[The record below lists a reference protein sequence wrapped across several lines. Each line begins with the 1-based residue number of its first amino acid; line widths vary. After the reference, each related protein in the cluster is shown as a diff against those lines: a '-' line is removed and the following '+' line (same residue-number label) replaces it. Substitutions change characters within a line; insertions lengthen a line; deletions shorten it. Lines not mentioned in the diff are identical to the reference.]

1 MDFGTLPPEITA
13 ALIHS
18 GPGAG
23 SWIEASGMWQ
33 QLAIEHTGDVYSCD
47 HYVEPGYLLGN
58 IGDRHLLELVVPVQV
73 ELKSLTQPLANDTG
87 IFVDQNAHISS

>member
-1 MDFGTLPPEITA
+1 MLPPEITA

-33 QLAIEHTGDVYSCD
+33 QLG
-47 HYVEPGYLLGN
+47 
-58 IGDRHLLELVVPVQV
+58 LELEESVPNFASV
-73 ELKSLTQPLANDTG
+73 LSSLTDAG
-87 IFVDQNAHISS
+87 AVRRRRR